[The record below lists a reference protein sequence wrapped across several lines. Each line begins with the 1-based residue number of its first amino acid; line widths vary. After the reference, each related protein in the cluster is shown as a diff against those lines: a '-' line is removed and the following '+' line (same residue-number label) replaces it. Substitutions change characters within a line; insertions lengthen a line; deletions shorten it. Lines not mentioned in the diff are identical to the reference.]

1 MSVIYTSF
9 SSNTPLK
16 CKRFCFGTLP
26 AEFNMMVLHMLTN
39 NQPIAN
45 DIAHIFFKSFCMLTN
60 NNQLWA
66 NDIAHFF
73 SRVYCHNSKYSDSE
87 VEVHIDNK

>member
-9 SSNTPLK
+9 SCNTPLK
-16 CKRFCFGTLP
+16 CKRFCFDTLP

-60 NNQLWA
+60 NNQ
-66 NDIAHFF
+66 
-73 SRVYCHNSKYSDSE
+73 
-87 VEVHIDNK
+87 